1 METIMSI
8 LGELEYLKSL
18 VKLALKKK
26 DDSLKSSNLI
36 KLEKM
41 PTIHKICINKSH
53 WNQTLHMLV
62 EVNNHLVE
70 GLVDTRASMST
81 MATRVVCEL
90 G

>member
-1 METIMSI
+1 MLI

-41 PTIHKICINKSH
+41 PTINKICINK
-53 WNQTLHMLV
+53 TLKPNTTYV
-62 EVNNHLVE
+62 SRSQQSF
-70 GLVDTRASMST
+70 G
-81 MATRVVCEL
+81 
-90 G
+90 

>member
-1 METIMSI
+1 MSI

-53 WNQTLHMLV
+53 
-62 EVNNHLVE
+62 
-70 GLVDTRASMST
+70 
-81 MATRVVCEL
+81 
-90 G
+90 